1 MTVQEYI
8 SDKLSRFGISD
19 AVLADISID
28 SGIALDDEYSYYNRE
43 SVGKALCHAVAELIF
58 APRTQSVS
66 ESGFSESVNYDNLGK
81 FYMYLCRKWGEK
93 PDDEIV
99 SLLGLNVIT
108 DKTDIW

>member
-8 SDKLSRFGISD
+8 SDKLSRFGISE

-28 SGIALDDEYSYYNRE
+28 SGIALDDEYSFYNRE
-43 SVGKALCHAVAELIF
+43 RVGKALCHAVAELIF

-66 ESGFSESVNYDNLGK
+66 ESGFSETVNYDNLGK
-81 FYMYLCRKWGEK
+81 FYMYLCRKWGVQ
-93 PDDEIV
+93 PDDELV

-108 DKTDIW
+108 DRTNFW